1 MSARVLN
8 PLFMSELYKKS
19 PKVRC
24 HMPSTNQLAKVKRD
38 LFGPVD
44 REACKRFAENE
55 LANLQLAANERWG
68 FDFAQC
74 VPIPD
79 NKKYIWERVPP
90 TNPEMYTIIRAAHL
104 RETSTAPNYND
115 LLLDERANR
124 ANMERMDLCGDE
136 VNSSDESLC
145 NSPTSTVPV
154 LIVSPGKRGK
164 QRQPKITDYL
174 KERKRLA
181 PTPKKLSPTTKRSR
195 SATTTSSPLFKQR
208 PTTSN

>member
-8 PLFMSELYKKS
+8 PLLISELYKKS

-24 HMPSTNQLAKVKRD
+24 HMPHTNQLAKVKRD

-44 REACKRFAENE
+44 REACNRFAENE
-55 LANLQLAANERWG
+55 LANIQLASSERWG
-68 FDFAQC
+68 FDFARC
-74 VPIPD
+74 TPISD

-90 TNPEMYTIIRAAHL
+90 TNPGMYTIIRGAHS
-104 RETSTAPNYND
+104 RETSTTPSYND

-145 NSPTSTVPV
+145 SSPTSVVPT
-154 LIVSPGKRGK
+154 LIVSPKRGK

-195 SATTTSSPLFKQR
+195 SATTVSSPLFKQR
-208 PTTSN
+208 SATSN